1 MENLPE
7 RAAVDENESQNC
19 CFVRRRLSSSDLF
32 WSEEKAPPVDVSNA
46 QLEYLLEIG
55 VTFAPKT
62 ETGR

>member
-1 MENLPE
+1 MLNIAMLH
-7 RAAVDENESQNC
+7 
-19 CFVRRRLSSSDLF
+19 LLM
-32 WSEEKAPPVDVSNA
+32 WLSNA